1 MTTHS
6 DSHTESGSITVI
18 SGGVGAAR
26 FLRGLIDAVDADRIT
41 AVVNTGDDTVLHG
54 LSISPDLDTITYTL
68 AGAIDP
74 ERGWGLIDE
83 TWRAMAALGRYA
95 TVRPDGSSAAP
106 QWFNLGDQDLATHF
120 YRTARLDEGAT
131 LTQVTDEIRRAW
143 DVPIRLVPMSN
154 ERCSTI
160 VSVSEDPDAGG
171 AERDVSFQ
179 DYFVRLRHSVPVS
192 AVRFDGNAALSAT
205 AATAIRTAAVIVIAP
220 SNPLVSI
227 GPLRSLDGV
236 DELLAGRRDDVVAVS
251 PIVGGAALKGP
262 ADRMLLELGHEPTV
276 VGVARMYASIA
287 SVLVVD
293 PIDAHLAG
301 EIEATG
307 MRCVVT
313 PSVMSTPEIARQL
326 ALTTIGSVAGS
337 RQPIIE

>member
-1 MTTHS
+1 MTTDS
-6 DSHTESGSITVI
+6 DSIAVI

-26 FLRGLIDAVDADRIT
+26 FLTGLIDAVDAERIT

-74 ERGWGLIDE
+74 DRGWGLIDE

-95 TVRPDGSSAAP
+95 AVRPGGSSAAP

-120 YRTARLDEGAT
+120 YRTARLAEGAT

-143 DVPIRLVPMSN
+143 DVPIRLVPMSD

-160 VSVSEDPDAGG
+160 VSVTEDPDADGAGG
-171 AERDVSFQ
+171 DVSFQ

-192 AVRFDGNAALSAT
+192 AVRFDGDASLSAT
-205 AATAIRTAAVIVIAP
+205 ASTALQTATSIVIAP
-220 SNPLVSI
+220 SNPVVSI
-227 GPLRSLDGV
+227 GPLRSLAGV
-236 DELLAGRRDDVVAVS
+236 DELLATRRDEVVAVS

-276 VGVARMYASIA
+276 VGVARMYAPIA
-287 SVLVVD
+287 SVLVID
-293 PIDAHLAG
+293 PLDAHLEG
-301 EIEATG
+301 EVESTG

-326 ALTTIGSVAGS
+326 AETTIASVAGPGQS
-337 RQPIIE
+337 VAE